1 MAFEPWFWPGFG
13 GKALGEQELGVVQWG
28 NLVTCK
34 ARVEVKL
41 RNLKAVHSF
50 TDREVGVAVDLG
62 GYIAAKG
69 ALASAG
75 AALAKRLAAKMR

>member
-1 MAFEPWFWPGFG
+1 M
-13 GKALGEQELGVVQWG
+13 
-28 NLVTCK
+28 
-34 ARVEVKL
+34 
-41 RNLKAVHSF
+41 KAVHSF

>member
-1 MAFEPWFWPGFG
+1 LAFEPWFWPGFG
-13 GKALGEQELGVVQWG
+13 GKALGEQELGLLQWG

-62 GYIAAKG
+62 GYIGAKG